1 MWEMPEMSIDSLN
14 IDFSAILP
22 EIFLTAVALVVL
34 VFDFFLPKQRKA
46 ILGYLSIVGLVI
58 LLPIVILS
66 AGTRP
71 SFGDMVVADHFAV
84 FFKIIFILAA
94 IFTILISMEY
104 LKRVK
109 IDSGEYY
116 YIILFATVGMMV
128 MASSNDLLNFYV
140 GLELMALSFYILVA
154 MRVNETRSAEGAL
167 KYFVLGALSS
177 GILLYGIS
185 FAYGTSG
192 TTNLMEISRQAGN
205 VSAGNS
211 FLLLALALIAVGFSF
226 KVALFPFHIWAPDA
240 YEGAPTPVTAL
251 LSVGSKTAAFAV
263 FLRVFVVAFP
273 AFQPQWAKLLWI
285 LSAATMVFGS
295 VVAIAQKN
303 IIRMLAYSS
312 IAHAGVILIG
322 LLVFNQNGL
331 SGVLYYLLVYTFMNM
346 GAFTVV
352 TLCVKSN
359 QKGEKISDYKG
370 LAAHQP
376 LVAFSLTIFLLSLA
390 GVPPTGGFTAK
401 FIILAAAIE
410 ARYYWLAAIGVVATA
425 IALFFYAKV
434 IFYVYMNESVKG
446 VEVPSVGLTYRIVL
460 FISAVGTLILG
471 VYPSPF
477 IEIGVNAIKP
487 FIP

>member
-1 MWEMPEMSIDSLN
+1 MSIDSLN
-14 IDFSAILP
+14 INFSAILP

-34 VFDFFLPKQRKA
+34 IFDFFLPKQRKA
-46 ILGYLSIVGLVI
+46 ILGYLSIAGLVI

-71 SFGDMVVADHFAV
+71 AFGDMVVADHFAV

-94 IFTILISMEY
+94 IFTILISIEY

-154 MRVNETRSAEGAL
+154 MRVNETRSVEGAL

-185 FAYGTSG
+185 FTYGTSG

-251 LSVGSKTAAFAV
+251 LSVGSKAAAFAV

-273 AFQPQWAKLLWI
+273 EFQPQWAKLLWI

-352 TLCVKSN
+352 KDQRLQRACRAPTAGCFFTDSFSFISGRRAANRRVCSQIHYFGSSYRSSLLLARRHRRCCYRHCIVFLCQSYLLCVY
-359 QKGEKISDYKG
+359 ER
-370 LAAHQP
+370 
-376 LVAFSLTIFLLSLA
+376 V
-390 GVPPTGGFTAK
+390 
-401 FIILAAAIE
+401 
-410 ARYYWLAAIGVVATA
+410 
-425 IALFFYAKV
+425 
-434 IFYVYMNESVKG
+434 
-446 VEVPSVGLTYRIVL
+446 
-460 FISAVGTLILG
+460 
-471 VYPSPF
+471 
-477 IEIGVNAIKP
+477 
-487 FIP
+487 

>member
-1 MWEMPEMSIDSLN
+1 MSISSLN
-14 IDFSAILP
+14 INFSAVLP

-34 VFDFFLPKQRKA
+34 CLDLILPKQHKS
-46 ILGYLSIVGLVI
+46 ILGYLSILGLVL
-58 LLPIVILS
+58 LLPIVVLS
-66 AGTRP
+66 AGTSA
-71 SFGDMVVADHFAV
+71 SFGGMVIADHFAA
-84 FFKIIFILAA
+84 FFNIIFILAG
-94 IFTILISMEY
+94 IFTLMISMDY
-104 LKRVK
+104 LKRIK
-109 IDSGEYY
+109 SDSGEYY

-154 MRVNETRSAEGAL
+154 LRIHERRSAEGAL
-167 KYFVLGALSS
+167 KYFILGALSS

-185 FAYGTSG
+185 FAYGSSG
-192 TTNLMEISRQAGN
+192 TTNLLEISRQTGN
-205 VSAGNS
+205 ISSRDS
-211 FLLLALALIAVGFSF
+211 FLLLALALIVVGFSF

-251 LSVGSKTAAFAV
+251 LSVGSKAAAFAV
-263 FLRVFVVAFP
+263 FIRVFIVAFP
-273 AFQPQWAKLLWI
+273 AFQPQWSKLLWI

-303 IIRMLAYSS
+303 MVRMLAYSS

-322 LLVFNQNGL
+322 LLVFNQSGV

-352 TLCVKSN
+352 TLCVSPN
-359 QKGEKISDYKG
+359 QKGEMIKDYKG
-370 LAAHQP
+370 LASHHP
-376 LVAFSLTIFLLSLA
+376 VVAFSLALFLLSLA
-390 GVPPTGGFTAK
+390 GVPPTGGFIAK
-401 FIILAAAIE
+401 FIIFAAAID
-410 ARYYWLAAIGVVATA
+410 AHYYWLAAIGVLSSG

-434 IFYVYMNESVKG
+434 IFYMYMQESENG
-446 VEVPSVGLTYRIVL
+446 MEVPSVGLAYKLVFL
-460 FISAVGTLILG
+460 LSAVGTIVLG

-477 IEIGVNAIKP
+477 LEIGVNAVKP